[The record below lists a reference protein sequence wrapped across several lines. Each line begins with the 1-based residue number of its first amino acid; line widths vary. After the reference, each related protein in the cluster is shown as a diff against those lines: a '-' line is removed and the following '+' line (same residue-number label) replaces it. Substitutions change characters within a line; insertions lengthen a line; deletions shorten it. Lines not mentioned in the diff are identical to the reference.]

1 MEKKHETDSNALHLA
16 EEVEESAAEPQ
27 TKKKR
32 VDTYY
37 DDQANYASIVKK
49 DELTLMVRQLHPR
62 TGEFD
67 LFELFSKKGK
77 VIDVK
82 LVKDERSNRCIGVA
96 YVEMSADTEVDNA
109 LTLNGEPLCGSH
121 IVVQRSMALKNRMA
135 SAGATAHEIKMASTA
150 LNDPS
155 TASQVA
161 AAAGTGVVPPG
172 MAGIIPP
179 PPPPG
184 RPGGGGGAPSQ
195 MGSAEG
201 GIKVYVGGLDFS
213 FSEFQVREIFSAF
226 GELERV
232 DLQRDPSTY
241 QSRGFAFVHFK
252 RSADGIRCCD
262 QMNLTEIAG
271 RQIKVNVAGS
281 QAAREVGQQLSS
293 HAANGGGG
301 GSLGGVGGSSRAG
314 SSGRNDDAVT
324 SLDGLDD
331 GAGRAGIGEKLGASQ
346 RASLL
351 VKLASNAGM
360 EVPDATRKL
369 AAQSGGLLPG
379 GGAASESLQAAANES
394 RCVVLKNMFD
404 RLCEEAQS
412 DPDGFFKELAEDV
425 RGECQKLGTV
435 LFVGADKWSNGF
447 VYVKMLTN
455 PEASRVMD
463 LMHGRYFA
471 KQKILASLVDELT
484 LDKKFRLNGKR

>member
-172 MAGIIPP
+172 MAGII
-179 PPPPG
+179 
-184 RPGGGGGAPSQ
+184 RRR
-195 MGSAEG
+195 
-201 GIKVYVGGLDFS
+201 L
-213 FSEFQVREIFSAF
+213 R
-226 GELERV
+226 R
-232 DLQRDPSTY
+232 
-241 QSRGFAFVHFK
+241 
-252 RSADGIRCCD
+252 
-262 QMNLTEIAG
+262 
-271 RQIKVNVAGS
+271 
-281 QAAREVGQQLSS
+281 
-293 HAANGGGG
+293 
-301 GSLGGVGGSSRAG
+301 
-314 SSGRNDDAVT
+314 
-324 SLDGLDD
+324 
-331 GAGRAGIGEKLGASQ
+331 AGRAAAAAPPLKWAAQ
-346 RASLL
+346 RA
-351 VKLASNAGM
+351 A
-360 EVPDATRKL
+360 
-369 AAQSGGLLPG
+369 
-379 GGAASESLQAAANES
+379 S
-394 RCVVLKNMFD
+394 RCTSVGSTFPF
-404 RLCEEAQS
+404 RS
-412 DPDGFFKELAEDV
+412 FKCA
-425 RGECQKLGTV
+425 RSSRRS
-435 LFVGADKWSNGF
+435 ASWS
-447 VYVKMLTN
+447 V
-455 PEASRVMD
+455 
-463 LMHGRYFA
+463 
-471 KQKILASLVDELT
+471 
-484 LDKKFRLNGKR
+484 